1 MEPEPEPK
9 HGKCQNQN
17 RNWNRNV
24 SKVRT
29 GTGIV
34 KNSHGSATLLK
45 RNEGRRKN
53 IQMVTEKM
61 REFFFE
67 SFSRSSLFQ
76 GWKEQ
81 LDKAREHYNELKLG
95 ASNSLEHFL
104 GYEDEE
110 EDDLSAMRP
119 RRRVSRRGSHL
130 SSLAHSHSGS
140 IELQES
146 ARRDPSFELR

>member
-1 MEPEPEPK
+1 L
-9 HGKCQNQN
+9 
-17 RNWNRNV
+17 
-24 SKVRT
+24 
-29 GTGIV
+29 
-34 KNSHGSATLLK
+34 NSCLSYSRPAHYPLSHPAP
-45 RNEGRRKN
+45 
-53 IQMVTEKM
+53 
-61 REFFFE
+61 
-67 SFSRSSLFQ
+67 SFSYFQ

-81 LDKAREHYNELKLG
+81 LDKARGHYNELKLG

-110 EDDLSAMRP
+110 DDDLSAMRP

-146 ARRDPSFELR
+146 ARRDPNFELRWVGLEVRTTTMTLLGTIV

>member
-1 MEPEPEPK
+1 LFRSECAEPGFELVPAI
-9 HGKCQNQN
+9 QQA
-17 RNWNRNV
+17 
-24 SKVRT
+24 
-29 GTGIV
+29 
-34 KNSHGSATLLK
+34 SAPPTDPRCTL
-45 RNEGRRKN
+45 
-53 IQMVTEKM
+53 
-61 REFFFE
+61 FF
-67 SFSRSSLFQ
+67 LFIQ

-110 EDDLSAMRP
+110 DDDLSAMRP

-146 ARRDPSFELR
+146 ARRDPSFELRWVGLKVRTTTMALLVTSLKFSKIGNFVK